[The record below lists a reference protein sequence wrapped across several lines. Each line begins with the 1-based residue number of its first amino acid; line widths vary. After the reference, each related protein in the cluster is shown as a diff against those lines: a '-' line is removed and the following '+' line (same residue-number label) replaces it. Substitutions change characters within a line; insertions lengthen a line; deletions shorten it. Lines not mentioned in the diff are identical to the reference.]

1 MIRRPPSATRTYTLY
16 PYTTLFRS
24 VARDAVRRHIA
35 DPPRRGRPQ
44 IAAMKGKHRGRAL
57 GWRDGRQY
65 VRCARNGRA
74 NGGSVVKA
82 DHIAR
87 RLPPDS
93 GDRPA
98 FFLKRR
104 LDPRAGIAKSEK

>member
-1 MIRRPPSATRTYTLY
+1 MRISDWSSDVCSSDL
-16 PYTTLFRS
+16 L
-24 VARDAVRRHIA
+24 
-35 DPPRRGRPQ
+35 PQ
-44 IAAMKGKHRGRAL
+44 IAAIKGKHRVRAL

-104 LDPRAGIAKSEK
+104 LDPRAGIAKSEKSESGPCGRLACPSRHAKRLSHEIR